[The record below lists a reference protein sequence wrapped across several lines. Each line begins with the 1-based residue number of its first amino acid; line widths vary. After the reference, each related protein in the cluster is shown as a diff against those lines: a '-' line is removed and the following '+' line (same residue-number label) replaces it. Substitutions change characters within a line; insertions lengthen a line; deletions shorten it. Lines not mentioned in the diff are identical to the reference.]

1 MINLHATPFV
11 PGRARGTIYHGVQ
24 ATTPDK
30 LLVVT
35 HEQIKSF
42 DAPSAGLIVVGGA
55 PLSHHMIRLLGLGI
69 PTVMVTVQQAEQL
82 LEGTEAILDGTTGV
96 VSSPAEAH
104 KAEPYTQPQPPQT
117 ALPVKT
123 ANGDSVALSASIGK
137 LEGAKR
143 AVRYGATAIGL
154 IRSEFLITLDGRQ
167 PDTDFYATTL
177 TAICDAA
184 APLSVTFRLLD
195 IAADKIPPWLGSVP
209 GMEGPLGLQG
219 SRLYGIEPVRSVFEA
234 QVAAVGQL
242 ASRFE
247 LRLLVPFVA
256 CPEEFTCWRREI
268 EALLPKPVAI
278 GTMVETPA
286 AALSIPELSALADFI
301 VIGCNDMMQ
310 CLFAADRDVVE
321 VSNLL
326 NPYAPAVFRLLRHV
340 AQAMGDAT
348 SKIQLSGLLP
358 QVPAA
363 LPVLLGMGYRIFS
376 AEPLLI
382 PFLAR
387 TVQETDTKVAKRLAA
402 DVCAAPDAAS
412 VRAIL
417 DLRGGAVWALDAPTD
432 R

>member
-1 MINLHATPFV
+1 MIDLHATPFV
-11 PGRARGTIYHGVQ
+11 PGRARGTIHHGVQ

-35 HEQIKSF
+35 HEQLNSF

-55 PLSHHMIRLLGLGI
+55 PLSHRMIHLLGLGI
-69 PTVMVTVQQAEQL
+69 PTVIVTVQQADQL

-96 VSSPAEAH
+96 VSSPEDAY
-104 KAEPYTQPQPPQT
+104 KAEPYTQPQPPR
-117 ALPVKT
+117 AAVPVKT
-123 ANGDSVALSASIGK
+123 ANGESVALCASIAN

-154 IRSEFLITLDGRQ
+154 IRSEFLVTLDGRQ
-167 PDTDFYATTL
+167 PDADFYATTL
-177 TAICDAA
+177 TAICEAA
-184 APLSVTFRLLD
+184 VPLSVTFRLLD

-219 SRLYGIEPVRSVFEA
+219 SRLYGIEPVRTVFEA
-234 QVAAVGQL
+234 QVAAAGQL
-242 ASRFE
+242 ASRFD
-247 LRLLVPFVA
+247 LRLLVPYVT
-256 CPEEFTCWRREI
+256 CPEEFMRWRREI
-268 EALLPKPVAI
+268 EVRLPTPVAV
-278 GTMVETPA
+278 GTMVETPS
-286 AALSIPELSALADFI
+286 AALSISELSTLADFV

-310 CLFAADRDVVE
+310 CLFAADRDVVK

-348 SKIQLSGLLP
+348 SKVQLCGLLP

-363 LPVLLGMGYRIFS
+363 LPVLLGLGYRTFS

-387 TVQETDTKVAKRLAA
+387 TVQETDTMVAKRLAA

-417 DLRGGAVWALDAPTD
+417 DLRGGAVWALGASTG